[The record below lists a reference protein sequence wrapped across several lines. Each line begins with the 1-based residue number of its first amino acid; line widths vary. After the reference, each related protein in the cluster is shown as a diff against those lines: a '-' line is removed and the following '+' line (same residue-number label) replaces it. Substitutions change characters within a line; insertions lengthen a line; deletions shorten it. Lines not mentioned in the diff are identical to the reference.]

1 MAMQYYLELVKN
13 VREGDI
19 APVYLFHGEEVFL
32 HARAVKMLQE
42 SLLTPVAA
50 AFDCDV
56 LDGEETEPPAVV
68 RAAETP
74 PVLGARRLVIV
85 RHAPGLGEQPGKGT
99 GKGGGRGDVH
109 ALELY
114 LENPVPATCLVL
126 VHSGPVDRRRRLYRL
141 ITEKGRA
148 IDFTPLSEADRLR
161 WVAKRVREAG
171 KTAEPAAL
179 RRLVV
184 SSTGGLAGLE
194 QDLNK
199 VLCYVG
205 DRRGIVEDDVAALVI
220 PPAEET
226 VFAVIDAI
234 GEKRARPA
242 LEGLAT
248 LLRAGDE
255 PLRIL
260 GMLARQ
266 FRIILAAGDLAR
278 RGMAAPA
285 IAREL
290 GLKTFVVR
298 RALEQGR
305 AIPPRRAVEALAGI
319 RDIDLAVK
327 TGQRDFYPAAAD
339 LILHICSGK

>member
-1 MAMQYYLELVKN
+1 MQYYLDLVKS

-19 APVYLFHGEEVFL
+19 APVYLFYGDEVFL
-32 HARAVKMLQE
+32 HARAVEMLQE
-42 SLLTPVAA
+42 SLLTPAAA

-56 LDGEETEPPAVV
+56 LDGEESEPPAVV

-85 RHAPGLGEQPGKGT
+85 RHAPGLGEQP

-184 SSTGGLAGLE
+184 SSSGGLAGLE

-220 PPAEET
+220 RPAEET

-242 LEGLAT
+242 LDGLAQ
-248 LLRAGDE
+248 LLRAGEE
-255 PLRIL
+255 PVRLL

-278 RGMAAPA
+278 RGVATPD

-305 AIPPRRAVEALAGI
+305 MIPLDRAAEALAGI

-327 TGQRDFYPAAAD
+327 TGQRDFYSAAAD
-339 LILHICSGK
+339 LILQVCTGK